1 MKDYTDSEGQTFEDI
16 DNHIQQFPWY
26 IHKFYNSHIPIGEG
40 TIKAHIFLD
49 AWHSYCMESRIFRIL
64 RFFGLRS

>member
-16 DNHIQQFPWY
+16 DNYIQQLPIY
-26 IHKFYNSHIPIGEG
+26 PIPIGEG

-49 AWHSYCMESRIFRIL
+49 AWHNYCMESRIFRIL

>member
-16 DNHIQQFPWY
+16 DNYIQQLPIY
-26 IHKFYNSHIPIGEG
+26 PIPIGKG
-40 TIKAHIFLD
+40 AIKVYIFLD
-49 AWHSYCMESRIFRIL
+49 AWHNYCMESRIFRIL